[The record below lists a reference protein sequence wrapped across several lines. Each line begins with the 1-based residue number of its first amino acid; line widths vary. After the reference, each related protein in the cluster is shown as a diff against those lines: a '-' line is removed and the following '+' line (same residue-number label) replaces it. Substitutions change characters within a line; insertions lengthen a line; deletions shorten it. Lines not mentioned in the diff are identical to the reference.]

1 VSRDV
6 GDRLDDVI
14 RACGVIRAYVDDD
27 ALPEGLVYDAVRMR
41 LVEIGEAVRMLPS
54 AVTSTEPSIPW
65 SRVSLLG
72 ERLTR
77 RYFDTTP
84 AVVFGTAR
92 VDVPSLC
99 EAVHRLRAAHAA
111 RGDRRGAAGAVDLT
125 Q

>member
-54 AVTSTEPSIPW
+54 AVTSAEPGIPW

-99 EAVHRLRAAHAA
+99 EAVRRLRAAHA
-111 RGDRRGAAGAVDLT
+111 
-125 Q
+125 

>member
-1 VSRDV
+1 MTRRVRDL
-6 GDRLDDVI
+6 LDDVVQ
-14 RACGVIRAYVDDD
+14 ACDVIARYVDDD
-27 ALPEGLVYDAVRMR
+27 DLPEDVVYDAVRMR

-54 AVTSTEPSIPW
+54 VVTRTEPGIPW

-99 EAVHRLRAAHAA
+99 EAVCRLRAA
-111 RGDRRGAAGAVDLT
+111 
-125 Q
+125 QP

>member
-1 VSRDV
+1 MNRDL

-14 RACGVIRAYVDDD
+14 RACGVIARYVEDDS
-27 ALPEGLVYDAVRMR
+27 LPEDLVYDAVRMR

-54 AVTSTEPSIPW
+54 AVTSSEPGIPW

-92 VDVPSLC
+92 VDVPALR
-99 EAVHRLRAAHAA
+99 EAVRRLRAQV
-111 RGDRRGAAGAVDLT
+111 R
-125 Q
+125 

>member
-6 GDRLDDVI
+6 ADRLDDVI
-14 RACGVIRAYVDDD
+14 EACAVIRRYVDQ
-27 ALPEGLVYDAVRMR
+27 AGSLPEDLVYDAVRMR
-41 LVEIGEAVRMLPS
+41 LVEIGEAVRMLPT
-54 AVTSTEPSIPW
+54 AVTSTEPGIPW

-92 VDVPSLC
+92 VDVPHLC
-99 EAVHRLRAAHAA
+99 EAVHRLRAAHAP
-111 RGDRRGAAGAVDLT
+111 R
-125 Q
+125 

>member
-1 VSRDV
+1 MSRDV

-14 RACGVIRAYVDDD
+14 RACGVIGRYVEDRS
-27 ALPEGLVYDAVRMR
+27 LPEDLVYDAVRMR
-41 LVEIGEAVRMLPS
+41 LIEIGEAVRMLPS
-54 AVTSTEPSIPW
+54 AVTSSEPGIPW
-65 SRVSLLG
+65 ARVSLLG

-99 EAVHRLRAAHAA
+99 AAVHRLRAAHA
-111 RGDRRGAAGAVDLT
+111 
-125 Q
+125 